1 MAKVVVTGLTSFV
14 GIHLAR
20 AFADAGWEVV
30 ASHGRTLDGYDGIA
44 LQRIKVCPG
53 RLARLDLTDPVA
65 LGRFVAAEK
74 PDLWVHH
81 AGHATGYGSMD
92 YDLMGSLAVNVA
104 PLAPLYRALAD
115 AGCGGVLISGSSM
128 EYAASSQPNRE
139 DEACWPDT
147 PYGLSKLA
155 ETVAARQYC
164 QHFGV
169 PTRVARL
176 YIPFGALDNPRKL
189 LAQVVEGLRLGQ
201 PVALSPCR
209 QRRDFTAVSD
219 VARGY
224 LALADDLKRGGFD
237 LFNLCS
243 GRALELAALLA
254 ALADRLGAD
263 PSLLRFGA
271 IAMRPG
277 EAEIS
282 YGAADKAA
290 SLLGWRA
297 RDPLLCL
304 DEVLG

>member
-1 MAKVVVTGLTSFV
+1 MAKVVVTGPSSFV

-20 AFADAGWEVV
+20 AFANAGWEVV
-30 ASHGRTLDGYDGIA
+30 ASHGRALEAYGGIA
-44 LQRIKVCPG
+44 LQRITTCPG
-53 RLARLDLTDPVA
+53 RLVRLDLRDQAA
-65 LGRFVAAEK
+65 LERFISAEK

-115 AGCGGVLISGSSM
+115 VGCGGVLVSGSSM
-128 EYAASSQPNRE
+128 EYAASCQSNRE
-139 DEACWPDT
+139 DDACWPDT

-155 ETVAARQYC
+155 ETLAVRQYS

-189 LAQVVEGLRLGQ
+189 LVQVVDSLRRGE
-201 PVALSPCR
+201 PVALSSCR
-209 QRRDFTAVSD
+209 QRRDFTAVTD
-219 VARGY
+219 VAQGY
-224 LALADDLKRGGFD
+224 LALAADLKRGGFD

-243 GRALELAALLA
+243 GQALQLAELLA
-254 ALADRLGAD
+254 AVADRLGAD
-263 PSLLRFGA
+263 PTLLRFGT

-282 YGAADKAA
+282 YGDVSKAA
-290 SLLGWRA
+290 KLLKWSA